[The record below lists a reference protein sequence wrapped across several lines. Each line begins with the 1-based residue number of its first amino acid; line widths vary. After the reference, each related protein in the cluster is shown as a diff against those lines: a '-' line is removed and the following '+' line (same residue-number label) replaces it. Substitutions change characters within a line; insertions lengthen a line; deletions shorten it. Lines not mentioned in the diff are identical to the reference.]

1 MISIHTFS
9 IGFKCKT
16 LEYIFFRVF
25 WHSQMQRISAHVIPE
40 RQNQMGAVVKGSD
53 GVGKKSDYMN
63 LAIQLAK
70 MTIGQTSPNPAV
82 GAVVVKDGEIVGVGA
97 HLKAG
102 EAHAEVNALQMAG
115 DRAEGATIY
124 VTLEPCSH
132 FGKTPPCADLII
144 EKKLKKVVIA
154 SNDPNP
160 LVAGRGIERMRSA
173 GIEVETGFMQEEAD
187 ALNPF
192 FFHFIKERTPFVTL
206 KIAASLDG
214 KTATVSG
221 ESQWI
226 TGQASRRDGHEL
238 RHQHDAILVGIGTVL
253 SDNPRLTARREEG
266 ARQPVRVVLD
276 THLRIPLDSR
286 LLTDFA
292 APTWIFTGAD
302 IDQKKADR
310 IRRDHV
316 EIIKLNT
323 SEINVKDVL
332 KYLGEKD
339 VTSLLVEGGAAI
351 HGSFLQ
357 AKAFDQVIVY
367 LAPKLIGGQTAPSAI
382 GGAGIRHLADVPE
395 LSIVHVDNLGDDI
408 KITAIPKER

>member
-1 MISIHTFS
+1 M
-9 IGFKCKT
+9 
-16 LEYIFFRVF
+16 
-25 WHSQMQRISAHVIPE
+25 
-40 RQNQMGAVVKGSD
+40 
-53 GVGKKSDYMN
+53 GKKSEYMK

-102 EAHAEVNALQMAG
+102 EAHAEVNALKMAG

-160 LVAGRGIERMRSA
+160 LVAGRGIEKMRNA
-173 GIEVETGFMQEEAD
+173 GIEVETEFMKDEAD

-206 KIAASLDG
+206 KIATSLDG

-221 ESQWI
+221 ESRWI
-226 TGQASRRDGHEL
+226 TGEASRRDGHEL
-238 RHQHDAILVGIGTVL
+238 RHRHDAILVGIGTVL
-253 SDNPRLTARREEG
+253 ADNPQLTARLEEG
-266 ARQPVRVVLD
+266 ARQPTRIVLD
-276 THLRIPLDSR
+276 THLRIPAGAR
-286 LLTDFA
+286 LLTDNS

-302 IDQKKADR
+302 IDNKKAEQ
-310 IRRDHV
+310 IRRGHV
-316 EIIKLNT
+316 DIIKLNT
-323 SEINVKDVL
+323 SDINIKDVL
-332 KYLGEKD
+332 KYLGEKG
-339 VTSLLVEGGAAI
+339 VTSLLVEGGATI

-357 AKAFDQVIVY
+357 AKAFDQVIAY
-367 LAPKLIGGQTAPSAI
+367 LAPKLIGGQTAAAAI
-382 GGAGIRHLADVPE
+382 GGTGIEHLADVPE
-395 LSIVHVDNLGDDI
+395 LSIIHVGRLGDDI